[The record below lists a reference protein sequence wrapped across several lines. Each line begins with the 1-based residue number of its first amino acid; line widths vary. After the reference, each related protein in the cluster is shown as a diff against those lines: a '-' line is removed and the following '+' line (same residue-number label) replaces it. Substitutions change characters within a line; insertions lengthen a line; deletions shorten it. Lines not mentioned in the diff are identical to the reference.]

1 MIMIGQKK
9 QSEDAGV
16 SFSPS
21 VSDRTAVAS
30 VRIEWHGE
38 WSAAVSDA
46 FAAMPYDHLMDPMLV
61 RRLWENGL
69 GRDRQKI
76 AVVRALDGRP
86 VGVVPLRKRGKMS
99 WQLLTQYVMPY
110 ARFFVLPEYTD
121 AALQVLG
128 REIDCDNVSFTRT
141 PVNTRMLRPEESW
154 VVALAPTYAELMQR
168 TKYARKDRQ
177 CRQRSAHLT
186 VLEDRYD
193 DLPEALEHWQAKWRE
208 QGSRV
213 AAKRKD
219 DLLLSFRIL
228 AEQGR
233 LKTFSLH
240 DGDKFAAMEMNMIGP
255 ATMYAMTAIMRDEY
269 RPASAGNRLTLAAME
284 WGCAHGMAEYDMLWS
299 SGHYKK
305 RWAEPLTRSYRLI
318 RRPLGSE
325 ALGCAVEEI
334 KNFVWTLRHK
344 TSATPELTLSKHDH

>member
-30 VRIEWHGE
+30 VRIEWYGE

-61 RRLWENGL
+61 RRLWEDGL

-86 VGVVPLRKRGKMS
+86 VGVVPLRKRGKIS

-208 QGSRV
+208 EGSH
-213 AAKRKD
+213 ATATRKD

-240 DGDKFAAMEMNMIGP
+240 DGDKFAAMIVNLIGP
-255 ATMYAMTAIMRDEY
+255 DTLYFLLTITLEAYKQDYAGIRSLL
-269 RPASAGNRLTLAAME
+269 ASME
-284 WGCAHGMAEYDMLWS
+284 WGCAHGIAEYDMLRT
-299 SGHYKK
+299 SGHYK
-305 RWAEPLTRSYRLI
+305 RLWAQPEIRGYRLV
-318 RRPLGSE
+318 RCPYGSE
-325 ALGCAVEEI
+325 TLGCTIESTKEFLW
-334 KNFVWTLRHK
+334 NLGHK
-344 TSATPELTLSKHDH
+344 DG

>member
-1 MIMIGQKK
+1 MDESLIKD
-9 QSEDAGV
+9 SGV
-16 SFSPS
+16 FSLRQIR
-21 VSDRTAVAS
+21 VSALHLLL
-30 VRIEWHGE
+30 EWHGE

-46 FAAMPYDHLMDPMLV
+46 FAAMPYDHLMDSMLV
-61 RRLWENGL
+61 RRLWE
-69 GRDRQKI
+69 
-76 AVVRALDGRP
+76 DG
-86 VGVVPLRKRGKMS
+86 
-99 WQLLTQYVMPY
+99 
-110 ARFFVLPEYTD
+110 
-121 AALQVLG
+121 LG

-154 VVALAPTYAELMQR
+154 VVALEPTYAELMQR

-213 AAKRKD
+213 AATRKD

-334 KNFVWTLRHK
+334 KNFVWALRHK